1 MFASLPSPE
10 DSGWVL
16 QADNKYSIDWEAAEV
31 QQMIK
36 NNIEFLTKGCSC
48 SKGCKT
54 LECGC
59 KKRQRNCGPGCLCQG
74 CTNISIPEAPNNSN
88 SESDEDSESSYPEFE
103 GEDSDLVEEEVITD
117 DLFFNTYDI
126 A

>member
-1 MFASLPSPE
+1 
-10 DSGWVL
+10 
-16 QADNKYSIDWEAAEV
+16 
-31 QQMIK
+31 MIK
-36 NNIEFLTKGCSC
+36 NNIEFLTKGCSY

-54 LECGC
+54 LRCGC

-74 CTNISIPEAPNNSN
+74 CTNISTPEALENSRD
-88 SESDEDSESSYPEFE
+88 SESDEDSESSYPESE
-103 GEDSDLVEEEVITD
+103 GEEDSEPLEEEIIMD